1 MSARAARRAAERQR
15 LDLLAAEA
23 YADSI
28 EPTLSGAAWRAA
40 VADFLAGV
48 AFERRRSRL
57 VWRKRAPE
65 WLRLAALIV
74 VAMLATAACW
84 LFVVALAALPV

>member
-1 MSARAARRAAERQR
+1 MTARSQRRAAERRR
-15 LDLLAAEA
+15 LDLLAGEA
-23 YADSI
+23 YADSVS
-28 EPTLSGAAWRAA
+28 PKHRGVAWHGA
-40 VADFLAGV
+40 VTDFLAGV
-48 AFERRRSRL
+48 AFERRRTRL

-65 WLRLAALIV
+65 WLRLTALIV

>member
-23 YADSI
+23 YADGF
-28 EPTLSGAAWRAA
+28 EPSRTPAWLDARD
-40 VADFLAGV
+40 DFLAGV
-48 AFERRRSRL
+48 AFERHRTRL